1 MFQGVIPTLGMG
13 QLDPVHMESDL
24 HKTEKERVLYSP
36 RDVFWKNIA
45 DECADEGIGIS
56 MFLAP
61 SSFLDI
67 ASISKSVRSVFFVFS
82 VLLRSLEVTRF
93 PSLEGS
99 SFITHVSA
107 LKEIHMRCSVN

>member
-13 QLDPVHMESDL
+13 KLEPVHMESNL
-24 HKTEKERVLYSP
+24 HKTEKERLLYSP

-67 ASISKSVRSVFFVFS
+67 TSIGESRRIFFASS
-82 VLLRSLEVTRF
+82 RF
-93 PSLEGS
+93 
-99 SFITHVSA
+99 H
-107 LKEIHMRCSVN
+107 

>member
-1 MFQGVIPTLGMG
+1 MFQAVIPTLGMG
-13 QLDPVHMESDL
+13 QLEPVHMESNL

-36 RDVFWKNIA
+36 RDVFWKNVA

-67 ASISKSVRSVFFVFS
+67 ASISES
-82 VLLRSLEVTRF
+82 T
-93 PSLEGS
+93 
-99 SFITHVSA
+99 
-107 LKEIHMRCSVN
+107 CSVSCSLPFN

>member
-13 QLDPVHMESDL
+13 RLEPVHMESNL

-36 RDVFWKNIA
+36 RNFFWKNIA
-45 DECADEGIGIS
+45 DECAGEGIGIS

-67 ASISKSVRSVFFVFS
+67 ASISKPSGSVLFFV
-82 VLLRSLEVTRF
+82 LLKSPEVIRF
-93 PSLEGS
+93 PSLEEN
-99 SFITHVSA
+99 SFIIHVSA
-107 LKEIHMRCSVN
+107 PNEIQMRCLVN